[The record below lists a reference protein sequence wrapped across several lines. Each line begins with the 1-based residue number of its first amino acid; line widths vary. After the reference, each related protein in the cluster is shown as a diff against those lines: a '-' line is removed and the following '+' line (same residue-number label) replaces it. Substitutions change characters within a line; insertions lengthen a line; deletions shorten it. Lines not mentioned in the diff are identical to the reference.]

1 MTKVN
6 IGKQLLEL
14 IEKNYDPSLFPV
26 QKGNKINIGSYS
38 ILPTDAGYK
47 VKCYKTNS
55 IIAVTYTKHAA
66 LAIAKSL
73 TKKNNAVK
81 RIMELDAIIAKHHV
95 DCIFYKNTIKKTKS
109 MTMLESTLF
118 RYDISKQK
126 TNEAKE
132 QLNKFIL

>member
-6 IGKQLLEL
+6 LGKELLEL

-38 ILPTDAGYK
+38 IMPSDSGYK
-47 VKCYKTNS
+47 VKCYKTNN
-55 IIAVTYTKHAA
+55 IIAVTYTKTAA
-66 LAIAKSL
+66 LAIAKTL
-73 TKKNNAVK
+73 TKKNNVTR
-81 RIMELDAIIAKHHV
+81 RILELDAIIEKHQT
-95 DCIFYKNTIKKTKS
+95 DCMFYKHTIKKTKN
-109 MTMLESTLF
+109 MATLESTLF

-126 TNEAKE
+126 TNEARE